1 MHILFYNK
9 NIAYSEIL
17 NKEIFLLPIFLQ
29 DEKIYIYNNNYFY
42 ENWNLDYESRLIEFI
57 LPLENIEVLQTINL
71 NKDNLLDLN
80 LKDLFPEYKNKN
92 LAVIII
98 EDTNSILEKI
108 FIKTIIMGKNIDK
121 NIQVKRLDN
130 SQQNEFYQ
138 KIINEINSELIS
150 LVKSQNLIDVK
161 TPSFLNTKFLNSK
174 NYNLVELNKR
184 IEKIDLIDRVFVQ
197 EFNNDYVMLKIKY
210 LGKLDKVIQQL
221 KEQSIILELIGDEW
235 RIKANLMDQ
244 LVFKFPFKTKYFEQD
259 FYVSSNNF
267 SAYQLI
273 ESWPNWPGKWLNIF
287 GPMGSGK
294 THLSKILEKKIKR
307 VMIIDET
314 KINNKVIQN
323 LNSFDCL
330 IIDAFSNKIEENL
343 LYSILNQ
350 TKQLDSFMLINSK
363 FPLKK
368 FEFKLPD
375 LRSRI
380 NSFNFI
386 GIDLPTDDLLKVII
400 SKSFSDKQINLNP
413 KITEYII
420 KNVERSY
427 EKMFKFLSDLD
438 KMSLSSGKSIN
449 INLIKKVLNQ

>member
-1 MHILFYNK
+1 
-9 NIAYSEIL
+9 
-17 NKEIFLLPIFLQ
+17 
-29 DEKIYIYNNNYFY
+29 
-42 ENWNLDYESRLIEFI
+42 
-57 LPLENIEVLQTINL
+57 
-71 NKDNLLDLN
+71 
-80 LKDLFPEYKNKN
+80 
-92 LAVIII
+92 
-98 EDTNSILEKI
+98 
-108 FIKTIIMGKNIDK
+108 
-121 NIQVKRLDN
+121 
-130 SQQNEFYQ
+130 
-138 KIINEINSELIS
+138 
-150 LVKSQNLIDVK
+150 
-161 TPSFLNTKFLNSK
+161 
-174 NYNLVELNKR
+174 
-184 IEKIDLIDRVFVQ
+184 
-197 EFNNDYVMLKIKY
+197 
-210 LGKLDKVIQQL
+210 
-221 KEQSIILELIGDEW
+221 
-235 RIKANLMDQ
+235 MDQ

-294 THLSKILEKKIKR
+294 THLSKILEKKIKK

-350 TKQLDSFMLINSK
+350 TKQLDSFMVINSK

-449 INLIKKVLNQ
+449 INLIKKVLNR

>member
-1 MHILFYNK
+1 MN
-9 NIAYSEIL
+9 
-17 NKEIFLLPIFLQ
+17 
-29 DEKIYIYNNNYFY
+29 
-42 ENWNLDYESRLIEFI
+42 
-57 LPLENIEVLQTINL
+57 
-71 NKDNLLDLN
+71 
-80 LKDLFPEYKNKN
+80 
-92 LAVIII
+92 
-98 EDTNSILEKI
+98 
-108 FIKTIIMGKNIDK
+108 
-121 NIQVKRLDN
+121 
-130 SQQNEFYQ
+130 
-138 KIINEINSELIS
+138 
-150 LVKSQNLIDVK
+150 
-161 TPSFLNTKFLNSK
+161 
-174 NYNLVELNKR
+174 
-184 IEKIDLIDRVFVQ
+184 
-197 EFNNDYVMLKIKY
+197 
-210 LGKLDKVIQQL
+210 
-221 KEQSIILELIGDEW
+221 
-235 RIKANLMDQ
+235 Q

-294 THLSKILEKKIKR
+294 THLSKILEKKIKK

-350 TKQLDSFMLINSK
+350 TKQLDSFMVINSK